1 MRRPGGSLFV
11 ARLRA
16 EGVVLAA
23 PPGWSLGCQP
33 LAGVTTFAAGS
44 ALLSA
49 ARSLLETF
57 DTSAMAGITVP
68 GQAGGALPKAALRKA
83 ALHVAQVRL
92 LRSGQ
97 YASDLDGALARL
109 AALPPAGSGEV
120 PAAELAAALAAGL
133 AAVSPVEGFV
143 RIRSCVL
150 EQLADLGGPPCRLPV
165 ARSLVRNAQYAAV
178 ARLRGRSRWRVA
190 LSWRSVETALAATQL
205 ELLRAL
211 DPGSAG
217 GLDLAHLGLAG
228 AALPARLG
236 PAGWRSWEGLRDL
249 VLAEWLDAH
258 PLAGFGA

>member
-1 MRRPGGSLFV
+1 
-11 ARLRA
+11 
-16 EGVVLAA
+16 
-23 PPGWSLGCQP
+23 
-33 LAGVTTFAAGS
+33 
-44 ALLSA
+44 
-49 ARSLLETF
+49 
-57 DTSAMAGITVP
+57 MAGLTVP
-68 GQAGGALPKAALRKA
+68 GQAPGALRKAALRKA

-109 AALPPAGSGEV
+109 RALPPAGSGEV
-120 PAAELAAALAAGL
+120 PAAQLADALAAGL
-133 AAVSPVEGFV
+133 SAVSTVDGFV
-143 RIRSCVL
+143 RIRRCVL

-165 ARSLVRNAQYAAV
+165 ASSLVRNAQYAGLAG
-178 ARLRGRSRWRVA
+178 LRGRSRWRVA

-211 DPGSAG
+211 DPGCAG
-217 GLDLAHLGLAG
+217 GLDTAHLRLAC

-236 PAGWRSWEGLRDL
+236 PAGGRTWEGLRDL